1 MITTNT
7 SLLDAIQPLRLDYHD
22 NARKFRMYLND
33 LHIKYF
39 SVFRDENNTC
49 KLFIREDDWNYLLT
63 NSCIFCLRGESG
75 NIVNIINERT
85 SSCKYFYWM
94 PNTHEHVIKTYI
106 SGPSPAKEV
115 LISEDENI
123 HLIIV

>member
-1 MITTNT
+1 MNPTEL
-7 SLLDAIQPLRLDYHD
+7 SLDDLIIPLRWAYHD
-22 NARKFRMYLND
+22 EARKFRMHLND

-39 SVFRDENNTC
+39 SVCHDQNNTC

-63 NSCIFCLRGESG
+63 NSCIFCLRSEPG
-75 NIVNIINERT
+75 NIVNIVNEHT
-85 SSCKYFYWM
+85 SSSKYFYWM

-123 HLIIV
+123 HLIVV